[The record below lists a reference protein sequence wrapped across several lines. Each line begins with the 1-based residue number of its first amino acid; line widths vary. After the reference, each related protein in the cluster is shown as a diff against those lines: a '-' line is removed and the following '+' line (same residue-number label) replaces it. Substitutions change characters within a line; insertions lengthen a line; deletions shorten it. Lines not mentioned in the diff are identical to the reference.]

1 MHLSRKNKFIIIL
14 LLAITI
20 IGFLVY
26 SYSVQPPSKIENK
39 KVDFMGTSNE
49 LLDNIQKNTAK
60 WQDKV
65 VVISGEVT
73 DIDEKGIILSSRIYC
88 QLNDSSFTKQVHPNH
103 HISIKGRIIGYD
115 DLLEELK
122 LDQCLI
128 Q

>member
-1 MHLSRKNKFIIIL
+1 MRLSRKNKFIIIL

-65 VVISGEVT
+65 VVISGEIT
-73 DIDEKGIILSSRIYC
+73 DIDEKGIILSSRIFC
-88 QLNDSSFTKQVHPNH
+88 QLNDSSFTKKVHLNH
-103 HISIKGRIIGYD
+103 DISIKGRIIGYD